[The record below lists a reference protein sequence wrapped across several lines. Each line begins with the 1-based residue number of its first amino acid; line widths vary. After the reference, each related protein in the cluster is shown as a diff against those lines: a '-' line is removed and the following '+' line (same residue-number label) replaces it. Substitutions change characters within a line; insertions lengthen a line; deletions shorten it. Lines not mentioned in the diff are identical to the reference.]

1 MNLYDKIF
9 YILYLDTLKAN
20 NYFIPLH
27 LTIIHMAIL
36 TSFYINA
43 LLFFCMNDISLIINI
58 YSLSLSVIL
67 HFVYFFR
74 RNRYE
79 IIIKEL
85 TEEKL
90 SDSFK
95 IITKVIFYS
104 SYAIPIVLYI
114 LYA

>member
-9 YILYLDTLKAN
+9 YILYRDTLKTN
-20 NYFIPLH
+20 TYFIPMH

-36 TSFYINA
+36 TSFYLNA
-43 LLFFCMNDISLIINI
+43 ILFFYFHDISLIINI
-58 YSLSLSVIL
+58 YSFSLSVIF
-67 HFVYFFR
+67 HYVYFFR
-74 RNRYE
+74 KNRCE

-85 TEEKL
+85 TEQKL